1 MTMNMNEKKALYAF
15 GCPNRKATV
24 ERLKLLAALA
34 PEPTA
39 KKLFRYLAVK
49 LSDEDADRW
58 YRCFFYNMR
67 LEIENDLDYR
77 YGRHDL
83 AYHFGRKYVPNDWR
97 DE

>member
-39 KKLFRYLAVK
+39 KKLFRSLAVK
-49 LSDEDADRW
+49 LSGEDADRW

-67 LEIENDLDYR
+67 LEKE
-77 YGRHDL
+77 
-83 AYHFGRKYVPNDWR
+83 AYFHHKAILKNILGSSMEVDD
-97 DE
+97 DEIDEG

>member
-39 KKLFRYLAVK
+39 KKLFRSLAVK
-49 LSDEDADRW
+49 LSGEDADRW
-58 YRCFFYNMR
+58 YRCFFYNMK
-67 LEIENDLDYR
+67 LEMEAYYRHKAILNRIVGGSMEVDNDEI
-77 YGRHDL
+77 
-83 AYHFGRKYVPNDWR
+83 
-97 DE
+97 DED

>member
-39 KKLFRYLAVK
+39 KKLFRSLAVK

-67 LEIENDLDYR
+67 LEIVTSPTISVGSMYPMTGGTNDE
-77 YGRHDL
+77 
-83 AYHFGRKYVPNDWR
+83 A
-97 DE
+97 DEV

>member
-39 KKLFRYLAVK
+39 KKLFRSLAVRMQTDGIAASSTICVWR
-49 LSDEDADRW
+49 LRVTSPTISVGSMYPMTGGTNDEAD
-58 YRCFFYNMR
+58 
-67 LEIENDLDYR
+67 E
-77 YGRHDL
+77 
-83 AYHFGRKYVPNDWR
+83 V
-97 DE
+97 

>member
-1 MTMNMNEKKALYAF
+1 MTMNLNEKKALYAF

-24 ERLKLLAALA
+24 ERLKLLAGLA

-39 KKLFRYLAVK
+39 KKLFRSLAVK

-67 LEIENDLDYR
+67 LEIESNLDYHYGRNDLNYR
-77 YGRHDL
+77 Y
-83 AYHFGRKYVPNDWR
+83 GRKYVPNDWR

>member
-1 MTMNMNEKKALYAF
+1 MTMNLNEKKALYAF

-39 KKLFRYLAVK
+39 KKLFRSLAVK

-67 LEIENDLDYR
+67 LEVE
-77 YGRHDL
+77 HF
-83 AYHFGRKYVPNDWR
+83 AHHKYHSGNQPISIRER
-97 DE
+97 LHE